1 MDDRS
6 GEEFGQRLANNVRSY
21 CTVSPAVEGFGDVHR
36 RLDPRGRILDL
47 SKTHVGFAASTVLV
61 SLIVSRLEFRCLLLS
76 CRSALH
82 SDPEVL
88 LYKPLG
94 FITEAPTD
102 PFNNRAQYQEAHYLT
117 LSRSNF
123 NLDNHQ
129 SPS

>member
-61 SLIVSRLEFRCLLLS
+61 SLIVSRLEFRCVLLS
-76 CRSALH
+76 SRSALH

-88 LYKPLG
+88 LYKPPG

-102 PFNNRAQYQEAHYLT
+102 PFNNRAPISRGPYLT
-117 LSRSNF
+117 LSRKAHDTNSN
-123 NLDNHQ
+123 
-129 SPS
+129 ST